1 VGRWWFEKKYTIFL
15 KHHGKYRRLYC
26 AECIYLLFLERYQ
39 GFINAARVIAFCKQR
54 RVNSGLAKGAI
65 EADQVCSSVLVSLLD
80 CKYQHQMER
89 KEAYYVIVDM
99 VRCKNRTLGLADI
112 FNCGR
117 RLQEKICAI
126 DLIEKSL
133 V

>member
-1 VGRWWFEKKYTIFL
+1 VGVGGLKRNILLFL
-15 KHHGKYRRLYC
+15 KHHVKYRRLYS

-65 EADQVCSSVLVSLLD
+65 EADQVCSSMLVSLLD

-99 VRCKNRTLGLADI
+99 VRCKKRYI
-112 FNCGR
+112 
-117 RLQEKICAI
+117 
-126 DLIEKSL
+126 
-133 V
+133 